1 MAQIWE
7 AKTMDS
13 LLKDLFGIGANE
25 PEAPPAATQ
34 TAAAATTAP
43 ETTDEQREA
52 RREARRQRKAD
63 PDRKR
68 KRDDFVE
75 RYTTGHPAEG
85 FSAEEALEHLAE
97 IKDELS
103 PTEFQAAMVQTLD
116 HLPADQRDE
125 FIALVRKHRE
135 EAAKA
140 APAAAAATATA
151 AEATAGPASAPADPF
166 GGLLTGLFGGASSAG
181 GAGGVDAGSLL
192 DDLRKGGL
200 SAPSSGSGGKP
211 TEADFLSLIN
221 SPLGKAVLGGLAA
234 YGMQQAQADTDDHDT
249 PGGAQSRG

>member
-1 MAQIWE
+1 
-7 AKTMDS
+7 MDS

-34 TAAAATTAP
+34 TATAATAEP
-43 ETTDEQREA
+43 EVDEQREA

-85 FSAEEALEHLAE
+85 FTAEEALEHLAE

-135 EAAKA
+135 EAAKT
-140 APAAAAATATA
+140 APAAAAATAPA
-151 AEATAGPASAPADPF
+151 AEAAAGPAAVPADPF
-166 GGLLTGLFGGASSAG
+166 GGLLTGLIGGAS

-200 SAPSSGSGGKP
+200 SAPTSGSGGKP

-234 YGMQQAQADTDDHDT
+234 YGVQQTMKGDEDDHDT
-249 PGGAQSRG
+249 PGGTRSRG

>member
-1 MAQIWE
+1 
-7 AKTMDS
+7 MDS

-34 TAAAATTAP
+34 TATAATTAP
-43 ETTDEQREA
+43 ESTDEQREA

-125 FIALVRKHRE
+125 FVALVRKHRE

-140 APAAAAATATA
+140 APAAAAAAATT
-151 AEATAGPASAPADPF
+151 AEATAGPAATADPF
-166 GGLLTGLFGGASSAG
+166 GGLLTGLFGGASSAS

-249 PGGAQSRG
+249 PGGMKSRG